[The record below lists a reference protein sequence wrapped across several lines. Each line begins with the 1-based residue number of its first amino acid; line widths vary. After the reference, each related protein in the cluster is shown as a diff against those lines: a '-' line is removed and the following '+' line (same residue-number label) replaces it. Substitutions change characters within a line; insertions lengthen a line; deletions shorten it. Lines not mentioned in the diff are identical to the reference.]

1 MNIKRSILETIG
13 HTPLVALNDH
23 LFAKVESFNPG
34 GSVKDRIA
42 YKMIRQALD
51 DGRIDQNTVIIE
63 PTSGNTGVG
72 LAMVCAALHMKC
84 VIVLPDSMSLERRK
98 LIQAYGAELVLT
110 EGSLGMKGAIAE
122 AMQLHDEI
130 SNSFIP
136 QQFENSDNPLAHY
149 EATAVEIL
157 DDTDAQ
163 IDIFVA
169 GIGTGGTISG
179 VGRYLKE
186 HKKDVEIIGVEP
198 LESAVITT
206 GEAGKHKI
214 QGIGA
219 GFIPK
224 NLDQSV
230 VDKVD
235 AVSGEEAYSGAN
247 ELAQKYGIL
256 CGISSGAAYF
266 EAKKLQEKE
275 ENKGKNI
282 VVLLPDT
289 GERYLSTDLFK

>member
-1 MNIKRSILETIG
+1 MNIKKSILETIG
-13 HTPLVALNDH
+13 NTPLIALNEH

-42 YKMIRQALD
+42 YKMIQQAFD
-51 DGRIDQNTVIIE
+51 EGRIDQNTVIIE

-110 EGSLGMKGAIAE
+110 EGALGMKGAIAE
-122 AMQLHDEI
+122 AMHLHDEI

-149 EATAVEIL
+149 ESTAIEIFE
-157 DDTDAQ
+157 DTEGQ

-186 HKKDVEIIGVEP
+186 HKKDVEIVGVEP
-198 LESAVITT
+198 SESAVITT

-224 NLDQSV
+224 NLDQNV
-230 VDKVD
+230 VDRVD
-235 AVSGEEAYSGAN
+235 TISSEEAYSGAN
-247 ELAQKYGIL
+247 ELAQEYGIL
-256 CGISSGAAYF
+256 CGISAGAAYC
-266 EAKKLQEKE
+266 EAKKLQAKE
-275 ENKGKNI
+275 ENKNKNI

-289 GERYLSTDLFK
+289 GERYLSTDLYK

>member
-1 MNIKRSILETIG
+1 
-13 HTPLVALNDH
+13 
-23 LFAKVESFNPG
+23 
-34 GSVKDRIA
+34 
-42 YKMIRQALD
+42 
-51 DGRIDQNTVIIE
+51 
-63 PTSGNTGVG
+63 
-72 LAMVCAALHMKC
+72 
-84 VIVLPDSMSLERRK
+84 
-98 LIQAYGAELVLT
+98 
-110 EGSLGMKGAIAE
+110 KGAIAK
-122 AMQLHDEI
+122 AMHLHDDI
-130 SNSFIP
+130 SNSLNP
-136 QQFENSDNPLAHY
+136 QQFETSDNPLAHY
-149 EATAVEIL
+149 EPTANEHL

-235 AVSGEEAYSGAN
+235 TVSGEEAYSGAN

>member
-110 EGSLGMKGAIAE
+110 EGALGMKGAIAE

-219 GFIPK
+219 GFFPK

-235 AVSGEEAYSGAN
+235 TVSGEEAYSGAN

-256 CGISSGAAYF
+256 CGISAGAAYF

>member
-214 QGIGA
+214 Q
-219 GFIPK
+219 
-224 NLDQSV
+224 
-230 VDKVD
+230 
-235 AVSGEEAYSGAN
+235 
-247 ELAQKYGIL
+247 
-256 CGISSGAAYF
+256 
-266 EAKKLQEKE
+266 
-275 ENKGKNI
+275 
-282 VVLLPDT
+282 
-289 GERYLSTDLFK
+289 